1 MNHKIGSLI
10 RKTLRRYTCWA
21 YYDAG
26 VSDRDHLSTLVV
38 RKFEPTD
45 WIDAINEHNLQ
56 NAARDD
62 CSSESS
68 DDDDENQDP
77 MSAAMQRRLR
87 RLAAAHRKKLV
98 IPDYEHLP
106 EYMWKYREQPPLLYG
121 FMIIQHI
128 VMIITLDSSHP
139 DNKVLVCADALDLS
153 LADQWLWNALALAL
167 PVNMARN
174 ELWKRRESMPLK
186 RREVDDP
193 DV

>member
-10 RKTLRRYTCWA
+10 RKTLRRYTRWA

-26 VSDRDHLSTLVV
+26 VSDRDHLHTVVV
-38 RKFEPTD
+38 RKFEPRD
-45 WIDAINEHNLQ
+45 WANAINEHNLQ
-56 NAARDD
+56 NAARHDY
-62 CSSESS
+62 SLQSS
-68 DDDDENQDP
+68 DDDEDNQDP

-87 RLAAAHRKKLV
+87 RLAAQHRRDMV
-98 IPDYEHLP
+98 TPGYEHLP

-128 VMIITLDSSHP
+128 VMIITLDASHP
-139 DNKVLVCADALDLS
+139 DNKFLVCADALDLS
-153 LADQWLWNALALAL
+153 QADQWLWNALALAL

-174 ELWKRRESMPLK
+174 DLWKRRESMPVK
-186 RREVDDP
+186 RRELDDP